1 MDGLQGMSLLKNTV
15 MFDLGNTLV
24 YYFERYEFDAVLRQ
38 AIAEVQNYLAEKY
51 ALHVYTEDIWRKVE
65 AENYESND
73 YRVRPLEERLTRIF
87 QLDSLAQPCNIIT
100 LCRCFLQPIFARA
113 HCYEE
118 TLPTLEKLKS
128 MGYKTALVSN
138 TTWGSP
144 ANLWREHL
152 KQLGLSKSFDAV
164 VFCRDVGWRKPAKQI
179 FEHTLQKL
187 DALPQQ
193 SIFVG
198 DDPRW
203 DIVGPEAVGIY
214 PILID
219 RKDSHN
225 TLRKGQHCIRNLT
238 ELIDKLPDI

>member
-1 MDGLQGMSLLKNTV
+1 MRNIVL
-15 MFDLGNTLV
+15 FDLGNTLV
-24 YYFERYEFDAVLRQ
+24 YYFERHEFEAVLRQ
-38 AIAEVQNYLAEKY
+38 AITKIQDCLAEKY
-51 ALHVYTEDIWRKVE
+51 ALHISTEDIWRKVE
-65 AENYESND
+65 AENYESSD

-87 QLDSLAQPCNIIT
+87 QLDSLTQPCDIMA
-100 LCRCFLQPIFARA
+100 LCRCFMQPIFARA
-113 HCYEE
+113 QRYKD

-128 MGYKTALVSN
+128 KGYKMAVVSN

-152 KQLGLSKSFDAV
+152 KQLGLSKYFDAI

-179 FEHTLQKL
+179 FEYTLQRL

-193 SIFVG
+193 SVFVG

-203 DIVGPEAVGIY
+203 DIVGPESVGIY

-219 RKDSHN
+219 RKGLHG
-225 TLRKGQHCIRNLT
+225 TLGIGQIYIRNLT
-238 ELIDKLPDI
+238 ELINKLSHI